1 MILTLMILLIIKV
14 LAWHIKFEKRKVL
27 EKELNENLMFIAWHP
42 WRWWNLCVSEFGKKE
57 VEPIFTE

>member
-42 WRWWNLCVSEFGKKE
+42 
-57 VEPIFTE
+57 